1 MMSTTTLGVEFQE
14 GWARSAYFGV
24 SASTGALTDFHDI
37 ISIKSYNVCML
48 YDDDDDDSDDSDND
62 DVVIC

>member
-1 MMSTTTLGVEFQE
+1 LIIIIIIIIILSGVEFQE

-37 ISIKSYNVCML
+37 ISIKAYNV
-48 YDDDDDDSDDSDND
+48 
-62 DVVIC
+62 